1 MREEE
6 TMWEK
11 MRRSKN
17 EKKLEEQEES
27 KYEEIPKSPTAKNS
41 EGGIFLP
48 VKSEEEFINKISENL
63 ILKQKEYIHDLF
75 KACMETY
82 LGRQN
87 QAMEVI
93 LSELE
98 SSKTLLR
105 KLDSEVLKIQYK
117 RKASEAKVIDKTTSS
132 IMQQLLESQGATSTQ
147 KSEFKDLRKEWEKV
161 EYSKMPINLE
171 KVKSELNRQA
181 GLFKDLN
188 TATDDHSVELGQ
200 AETMIKTEISKA
212 LIHVEELIKY
222 QGVVSNL
229 DGVNNTKFE
238 ILSDEVKEGSKFLNK
253 IAGRLGEL
261 RTKVENTKSEF
272 NEKLSS
278 VFYKNS
284 SLIEAVQIDLKKL
297 ENDWMRVSAKDIIE
311 FKRDVEIIKSRL
323 AEYQAIS
330 ALIQEQ
336 TESRKEAAQQYR
348 NLMKFVL
355 FRFVQFYAKKN

>member
-117 RKASEAKVIDKTTSS
+117 R
-132 IMQQLLESQGATSTQ
+132 
-147 KSEFKDLRKEWEKV
+147 
-161 EYSKMPINLE
+161 N
-171 KVKSELNRQA
+171 
-181 GLFKDLN
+181 
-188 TATDDHSVELGQ
+188 
-200 AETMIKTEISKA
+200 
-212 LIHVEELIKY
+212 
-222 QGVVSNL
+222 
-229 DGVNNTKFE
+229 
-238 ILSDEVKEGSKFLNK
+238 
-253 IAGRLGEL
+253 
-261 RTKVENTKSEF
+261 F
-272 NEKLSS
+272 N
-278 VFYKNS
+278 
-284 SLIEAVQIDLKKL
+284 I
-297 ENDWMRVSAKDIIE
+297 
-311 FKRDVEIIKSRL
+311 
-323 AEYQAIS
+323 
-330 ALIQEQ
+330 
-336 TESRKEAAQQYR
+336 
-348 NLMKFVL
+348 
-355 FRFVQFYAKKN
+355 